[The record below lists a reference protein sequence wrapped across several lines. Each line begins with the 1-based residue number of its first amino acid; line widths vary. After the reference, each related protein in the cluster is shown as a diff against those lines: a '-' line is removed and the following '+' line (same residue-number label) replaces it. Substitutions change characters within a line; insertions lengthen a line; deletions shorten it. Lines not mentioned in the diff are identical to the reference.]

1 MQYDYDYYPPYVSVA
16 DRKAKAAKMVAKL
29 KKKDKKVAPVVVKSR
44 IKIAH
49 SFWGQAWCKHIET
62 YRDMAYR
69 LERGRSYVRS
79 GAVVDLRISKKKVVA
94 KVSGSELYKVSIDFE
109 SLTKPSFNRIVS
121 KCSGEI
127 DSLVD
132 LLNGKLPSNVS
143 KTITDPKSGL
153 FPQSGEIKFN
163 CNCPDYADCC
173 KHVAAT
179 LYGIGVH
186 FDEDPMLFFLLRG
199 QDPKELIAEASKDL
213 SGNEFG
219 TGDDDIEDLFG
230 IEIDYQPTST
240 ASSARGKKSNRKSA
254 TRSKKATATKKKT
267 KVGGKK
273 ATKKK
278 TASKKVAKKVSKKK
292 TVKKQQ
298 TKKAA
303 KKSTSKKAG
312 KKK

>member
-1 MQYDYDYYPPYVSVA
+1 MPYDYDYYPPYVSVS

-49 SFWGQAWCKHIET
+49 SFWGQAWCKHIQT

-109 SLTKPSFNRIVS
+109 SLAKTSWNRIVS

-143 KTITDPKSGL
+143 KTITDPKNGL

-213 SGNEFG
+213 GGNEFG

-230 IEIDYQPTST
+230 IEIDDQPTST
-240 ASSARGKKSNRKSA
+240 ASSARGKKLNKKSA
-254 TRSKKATATKKKT
+254 NRSKKATATKKTKT
-267 KVGGKK
+267 KVVAKK
-273 ATKKK
+273 STKKK
-278 TASKKVAKKVSKKK
+278 AVSKKVSKKK

-303 KKSTSKKAG
+303 KKSTSKKAT
-312 KKK
+312 KKKKK

>member
-1 MQYDYDYYPPYVSVA
+1 MSYDYDYYPPYVSVA
-16 DRKAKAAKMVAKL
+16 DRKAKAAKMVARL

-49 SFWGQAWCKHIET
+49 SFWGQAWCRHIET
-62 YRDMAYR
+62 YRDMSYR

-109 SLTKPSFNRIVS
+109 SLAKTSWNRIVS

-143 KTITDPKSGL
+143 KTITDPKNGL

-213 SGNEFG
+213 GGNEFG

-240 ASSARGKKSNRKSA
+240 ASSARGKKSNKKSA
-254 TRSKKATATKKKT
+254 TRSKKATATKKTKT
-267 KVGGKK
+267 KVVAKK

-278 TASKKVAKKVSKKK
+278 AVSKKVSKKK
-292 TVKKQQ
+292 TAKKQT

-303 KKSTSKKAG
+303 KKSTSKKAT
-312 KKK
+312 KKKKK

>member
-1 MQYDYDYYPPYVSVA
+1 MPYDYDYYPPYVSVS
-16 DRKAKAAKMVAKL
+16 DRKAKAAKVVAKL

-49 SFWGQAWCKHIET
+49 SFWGQAWCKHIQT

-109 SLTKPSFNRIVS
+109 SLAKTSWNRIVS

-143 KTITDPKSGL
+143 KTITDPKNGL

-213 SGNEFG
+213 GGNEFG

-230 IEIDYQPTST
+230 IEIDDQPTST
-240 ASSARGKKSNRKSA
+240 ASSARGKKSNKKSA
-254 TRSKKATATKKKT
+254 TRSKKPMATKKKKT
-267 KVGGKK
+267 KVVAKK
-273 ATKKK
+273 AAKKK
-278 TASKKVAKKVSKKK
+278 AVSKKVSKKK
-292 TVKKQQ
+292 TAKKQT

-303 KKSTSKKAG
+303 KKSTSKKATR
-312 KKK
+312 KKKK